1 MAGIPKVMFFFAV
14 ILISI
19 LYWATANVCKYNYAL
34 EKKTEILNIIT
45 DEIDP
50 SIPRAKIYY
59 YQELNCD
66 SVSLKWDYERVIK
79 NFKAVSVLIYQ
90 ELNTDIRGD
99 PNY

>member
-1 MAGIPKVMFFFAV
+1 MLGIPKVMFFFAV
-14 ILISI
+14 ILISL

-45 DEIDP
+45 EEIDP
-50 SIPRAKIYY
+50 SIPKTRGYY

-66 SVSLKWDYERVIK
+66 PVSLKWDYERVIK
-79 NFKAVSVLIYQ
+79 NFKAVSVLMYQ
-90 ELNTDIRGD
+90 ELNTDIRGH

>member
-1 MAGIPKVMFFFAV
+1 MIKTSLIIASIIF
-14 ILISI
+14 ILTT
-19 LYWATANVCKYNYAL
+19 WATTNVCKYNYAL

-50 SIPRAKIYY
+50 SIPKARVYY

-66 SVSLKWDYERVIK
+66 PVSLKWDYERVIK

>member
-1 MAGIPKVMFFFAV
+1 MAGTSKVMFFFAV

-79 NFKAVSVLIYQ
+79 NLKAVSVLIYQ
-90 ELNTDIRGD
+90 ELNTDIKGSQ
-99 PNY
+99 NY

>member
-66 SVSLKWDYERVIK
+66 SVFLKWDYERVIK
-79 NFKAVSVLIYQ
+79 NLKAVSVLIYQ
-90 ELNTDIRGD
+90 ELNTDIKGS